1 MSCKHLYIGMPM
13 YNSHTWIAV
22 LIQNKLTVP
31 TCLLCRSYAFQNSSW
46 RSSVAAS
53 SIPTVNCGN
62 NVWPLQ
68 VTRACAWCAA
78 GIRMFCWP
86 ATPFC
91 DPRGSPVRATWMGSL
106 PSGFRLV
113 WPMRSP
119 GRKWEGERMRR
130 VRSGYLFPWLPLPV
144 VSHQDDCVPQWQVSL
159 LWNVSVRSVPSTFC

>member
-22 LIQNKLTVP
+22 MLWFRTSWLCPPACSADLTLSRIHPGGQVLPPLAFLLWTAEIMFDPCKWHGLVP
-31 TCLLCRSYAFQNSSW
+31 GVLLASGC
-46 RSSVAAS
+46 SVDL
-53 SIPTVNCGN
+53 
-62 NVWPLQ
+62 PL
-68 VTRACAWCAA
+68 
-78 GIRMFCWP
+78 
-86 ATPFC
+86 C